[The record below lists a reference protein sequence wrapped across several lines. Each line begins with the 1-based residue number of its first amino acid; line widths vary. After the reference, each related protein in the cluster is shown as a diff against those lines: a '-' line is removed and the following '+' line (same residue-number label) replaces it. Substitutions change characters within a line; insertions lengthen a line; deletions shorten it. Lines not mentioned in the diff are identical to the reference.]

1 MGLPSGHGPLMLQI
15 PVPSFFLCPISLEL
29 MTDPVTLSSGQTYDR
44 ISIQTWLDDGHSTC
58 PVTRIPINGEL
69 EDPIPNHALRRM
81 IQAWCV
87 QNKSFGIERIH
98 TPRQPPSLN
107 DIPHLLEQIRI
118 QHGALTSTDGKHLC
132 SDALKKLSVLASDRP
147 KARLLL
153 LRAGAPHILSLCLS
167 KSLLLCRDALPSV
180 EVEDALHLLAG
191 LAKEAEA
198 VCPRTKFSWEPACTD
213 AVLALAEIIADA
225 RTKNEMRRDAAVV
238 LSKAAE
244 LFDCTKREVGAMQG
258 FMSRV
263 VGLIREA
270 AAASMASLQYSC
282 IPSPSDDGTAG
293 LGLLFAICRPSTKNR
308 QLAVEAGALDALAT
322 LLRSL
327 CPDANT
333 HLNNTHTKVLELGL
347 KVWESVCKCADGRAA
362 SWQSMGLLMRLM
374 CNISDKATKYSIY
387 ILWLLLKFAPIGTSV
402 AKQAVEHGAFLKAMA
417 VAQGNNSLK
426 IRSLAGKIAKAL
438 SRFVIASHS
447 NLNLQ

>member
-1 MGLPSGHGPLMLQI
+1 MGLPSNGPLMLQI

-98 TPRQPPSLN
+98 TPRQPPSLS

-118 QHGALTSTDGKHLC
+118 QHSTLTTDGKHLC
-132 SDALKKLSVLASDRP
+132 SDALRKLCVLASDRP
-147 KARLLL
+147 KARFLL
-153 LRAGAPHILSLCLS
+153 LRAGASHTLSLCLS
-167 KSLLLCRDALPSV
+167 KSLLLCRNALPSV

-198 VCPRTKFSWEPACTD
+198 ACPRTKFSWEPACTD
-213 AVLALAEIIADA
+213 AVFALADIIVDA
-225 RTKNEMRRDAAVV
+225 RTKNEMRREAAVV

-282 IPSPSDDGTAG
+282 IPSPSDEGTAG
-293 LGLLFAICRPSTKNR
+293 LGLLLAICRPSTKNR
-308 QLAVEAGALDALAT
+308 QLAIEAGALDALAA

-333 HLNNTHTKVLELGL
+333 RLNNPHTKLVELGL
-347 KVWESVCKCADGRAA
+347 KVWESLCKCADGRAA

-387 ILWLLLKFAPIGTSV
+387 ILWLLLKFAPVGAPV
-402 AKQAVEHGAFLKAMA
+402 AKQALEHGAFLKAMA
-417 VAQGNNSLK
+417 VAQGDSSLK

-447 NLNLQ
+447 YLNLQ